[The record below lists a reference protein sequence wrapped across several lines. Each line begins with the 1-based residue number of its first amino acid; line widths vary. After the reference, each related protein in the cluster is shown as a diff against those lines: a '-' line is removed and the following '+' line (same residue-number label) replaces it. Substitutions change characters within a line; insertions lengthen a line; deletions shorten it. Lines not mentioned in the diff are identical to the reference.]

1 MEISQELYQSL
12 VQKYESEIQEFKTT
26 LMIFFEKSVGIGDHS
41 NHIEE
46 MDEIVA
52 KMSSSHDKLMM
63 LKRTFENTY
72 SKL

>member
-1 MEISQELYQSL
+1 MNISRELYQSL
-12 VQKYESEIQEFKTT
+12 VQKYESEIQESKTT
-26 LMIFFEKSVGIGDHS
+26 LMIFFEQSVGIGDHS

-52 KMSSSHDKLMM
+52 KMSSSQDKLMM
-63 LKRTFENTY
+63 LKRIFENTY

>member
-1 MEISQELYQSL
+1 MEIGRELYQSL
-12 VQKYESEIQEFKTT
+12 VQKYESEIQESKTT
-26 LMIFFEKSVGIGDHS
+26 LMIFFEQSVGIGDHS

-63 LKRTFENTY
+63 LKLVFENTY

>member
-1 MEISQELYQSL
+1 MNISQELYQSL
-12 VQKYESEIQEFKTT
+12 VQKYESEIQESKTT
-26 LMIFFEKSVGIGDHS
+26 LMIFFEQSVGIGDHS

-63 LKRTFENTY
+63 LKQVFENTY

>member
-1 MEISQELYQSL
+1 MKISQELYQSL

-26 LMIFFEKSVGIGDHS
+26 LIIFFEQSVGIGDHS

-52 KMSSSHDKLMM
+52 KMSSSNDKLMM

>member
-26 LMIFFEKSVGIGDHS
+26 LIIFFEQSVGIGDHS

-63 LKRTFENTY
+63 LKLQLF
-72 SKL
+72 

>member
-12 VQKYESEIQEFKTT
+12 VQKYESEIQEFKTK
-26 LMIFFEKSVGIGDHS
+26 LIIFFEQSVGIGDHS

-63 LKRTFENTY
+63 LKLQLF
-72 SKL
+72 